1 MKIAFTTKG
10 TELNSQIDPRFGRSD
25 FFIIYNTENKE
36 FISIDNREVEQ
47 EAHGAGPKT
56 AQKIIEHDVDVVITG
71 NGPGNNAVSVLKIAE
86 IDVYIGAAEMSVEEA
101 YDAFINNNLSKM
113 A

>member
-10 TELNSQIDPRFGRSD
+10 TDLNSQIDPRFGRSD

-36 FISIDNREVEQ
+36 FISIDNREIEQ

-101 YDAFINNNLSKM
+101 YDAFISNNLSKM